1 MGKSKFGFA
10 DIMNAKSRA
19 AGIGNVSEYTEIWLS
34 PYDVKPSESNFYSQE
49 NIEELADSFLT
60 VGQQQPTVLGR
71 VNGAF
76 KIVSGHRRNL
86 ANIMNIERGHEEYKK
101 VRYLY
106 KDMTGA
112 MFELSLLIGNAY
124 NRELTAWEKTQQAQR
139 LKEALLRAKDED
151 GLEITGKLRDI
162 IAELMNESPTN
173 IARMD
178 SINNNA
184 TPEIKEEFAKGNIG
198 VTTAYEAAKLPPEEQ
213 KAIAEKAAAGE
224 SIRAKEIAAKVAEK
238 KAGDDYETPH
248 PESITSL
255 CYSCQRYKDC
265 NVKTGT
271 CEKCD
276 QYINKAE
283 AEKTDEQRYSDEQDK
298 IDRDTKKKLQE
309 QADREK
315 MEKLPSDGKA
325 DHKTHEVKIAVSYYG
340 DIVSGKKKFELR
352 KNDRGYKVGDS
363 LKMLEF
369 KDGKHTGRTIDADI
383 IYMLED
389 YTGLEEGY
397 CILGIDVTAH
407 SGEVSETDTGGADQL
422 PGQMSIEDYQI
433 GQAAE
438 PERGISNEQA
448 AAEKEE

>member
-1 MGKSKFGFA
+1 MKVISLLNLKGGVAKTFTAVNMAYELYRRGYKVLLLDNDKQGNLSKAYGRYDAESVAPITKLLSGEWQAAAELIQRTDYEGIDIVSANMSLMGATWQLTTEETGNQIERYKRLAQLDAVGAYYDFCIIDNPP
-10 DIMNAKSRA
+10 DIGLNVVNALTVTDEV
-19 AGIGNVSEYTEIWLS
+19 IV
-34 PYDVKPSESNFYSQE
+34 PVKIDEWALE
-49 NIEELADSFLT
+49 GLDILAD
-60 VGQQQPTVLGR
+60 Q
-71 VNGAF
+71 
-76 KIVSGHRRNL
+76 I
-86 ANIMNIERGHEEYKK
+86 
-101 VRYLY
+101 
-106 KDMTGA
+106 
-112 MFELSLLIGNAY
+112 
-124 NRELTAWEKTQQAQR
+124 
-139 LKEALLRAKDED
+139 
-151 GLEITGKLRDI
+151 EITGKLRDI

-224 SIRAKEIAAKVAEK
+224 NVRAKEIAAKVAEK
-238 KAGDDYETPH
+238 KAGDSYETPH

-255 CYSCQRYKDC
+255 CYSCKRYKDC

-309 QADREK
+309 RADRER
-315 MEKLPSDGKA
+315 MESLPSDGKA
-325 DHKTHEVKIAVSYYG
+325 DHKTHEVKIASSYYE
-340 DIVSGKKKFELR
+340 DIISGKKKFELR

-369 KDGKHTGRTIDADI
+369 DEGKHTGRTIDADI

-397 CILGIDVTAH
+397 CILGIDVTEYSARR
-407 SGEVSETDTGGADQL
+407 GQVSETDTGGGR
-422 PGQMSIEDYQI
+422 P
-433 GQAAE
+433 AA
-438 PERGISNEQA
+438 GTNEH
-448 AAEKEE
+448 

>member
-1 MGKSKFGFA
+1 MGKTKFGIN
-10 DIMNAKSRA
+10 DILNAKSKA
-19 AGIGNVSEYTEIWLS
+19 KSEGNVSEYTEIWLS
-34 PYDVKPSESNFYSQE
+34 PYDVKPSESNFYSQD
-49 NIEELADSFLT
+49 NIEELADSFLA

-71 VNGAF
+71 VNGEF
-76 KIVSGHRRNL
+76 MIVSGHRRNL
-86 ANIMNIERGHEEYKK
+86 ANILNIERGHEEFKK

-106 KDMTGA
+106 KDMTVA
-112 MFELSLLIGNAY
+112 MFELSLLIGNVY

-139 LKEALLRAKDED
+139 LKEALIRAKEED

-178 SINNNA
+178 NINNNA
-184 TPEIKEEFAKGNIG
+184 TQEIKEQLKSGTMGITA
-198 VTTAYEAAKLPPEEQ
+198 AYEAAKLSEEEQ
-213 KAIAEKAAAGE
+213 KAIAAGAAAGE
-224 SIRAKEIAAKVAEK
+224 NVRAKEIAAKVAEK

-255 CYSCQRYKDC
+255 CYSCKRYKDC

-315 MEKLPSDGKA
+315 MAKLPSDGKA
-325 DHKTHEVKIAVSYYG
+325 DHKAHEVKIAVSYYG

-369 KDGKHTGRTIDADI
+369 KDGKYTGRTIDADI

-397 CILGIDVTAH
+397 CILGIDVTTH
-407 SGEVSETDTGGADQL
+407 SEKVSETDTGGEQL
-422 PGQMSIEDYQI
+422 QGQMSIEDYL
-433 GQAAE
+433 
-438 PERGISNEQA
+438 
-448 AAEKEE
+448 